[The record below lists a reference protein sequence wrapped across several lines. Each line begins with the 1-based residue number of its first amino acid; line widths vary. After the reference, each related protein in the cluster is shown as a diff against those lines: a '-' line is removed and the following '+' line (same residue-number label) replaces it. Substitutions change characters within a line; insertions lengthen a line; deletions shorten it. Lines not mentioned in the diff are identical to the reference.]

1 MGGGSRMAVGLSAVR
16 PDLAATRPTSC
27 LPMTLTT
34 YLLYL
39 AAVALLVLSPGP
51 TMLMC
56 MTHSLQHGPRKSL
69 AAAAGSVTAVLGT
82 MLLSALG
89 LGALLAASETAF
101 WVLKAAGAAYLI
113 WIGIK
118 TFRSNTTVFDSMPA
132 AGEPSAKGISAG
144 RLYAQGLMVGGSNP
158 KALLFFTAFFPQFLD
173 PAAAWAPQF
182 AVLAITFVAMEFT
195 VLTLCAL
202 GVARLAPVL
211 RSGSRMRW
219 FNRISGGLFTLMG
232 TLLLATRRA
241 G

>member
-1 MGGGSRMAVGLSAVR
+1 
-16 PDLAATRPTSC
+16 
-27 LPMTLTT
+27 MTLST

-56 MTHSLQHGPRKSL
+56 MTTALQHGPRRAM
-69 AAAAGSVTAVLGT
+69 AAAGGSVTAVLGT

-101 WVLKAAGAAYLI
+101 WILKAAGAAYLI
-113 WIGIK
+113 WLGIK
-118 TFRSNTTVFDSMPA
+118 TFRSQGSVFDQMPEGATA
-132 AGEPSAKGISAG
+132 APAVPAR
-144 RLYAQGLMVGGSNP
+144 RLFVQGLIVGGSNP
-158 KALLFFTAFFPQFLD
+158 KAILFFTAFFPQFLD
-173 PAAAWAPQF
+173 PALSFAPQF
-182 AVLAITFVAMEFT
+182 AVLAATFVAFEFT

-211 RSGSRMRW
+211 RSGNRMRW
-219 FNRISGGLFTLMG
+219 FNRVSGGLFALMG

-241 G
+241 A

>member
-1 MGGGSRMAVGLSAVR
+1 
-16 PDLAATRPTSC
+16 
-27 LPMTLTT
+27 MTLST

-56 MTHSLQHGPRKSL
+56 MTTALQHGPRRAM
-69 AAAAGSVTAVLGT
+69 AAAGGSVTAVLGT

-101 WVLKAAGAAYLI
+101 WILKAAGAAYLI
-113 WIGIK
+113 WLGIK
-118 TFRSNTTVFDSMPA
+118 TFRSQGSVFDQMPEGATA
-132 AGEPSAKGISAG
+132 APAVSAR
-144 RLYAQGLMVGGSNP
+144 RLFVQGLIVGGSNP
-158 KALLFFTAFFPQFLD
+158 KAILFFTAFFPQFLN
-173 PAAAWAPQF
+173 PALSFAPQF
-182 AVLAITFVAMEFT
+182 AVLAATFVAFEFT

-211 RSGSRMRW
+211 RSGNRMRW

-232 TLLLATRRA
+232 SLLLATRRA
-241 G
+241 A

>member
-1 MGGGSRMAVGLSAVR
+1 
-16 PDLAATRPTSC
+16 
-27 LPMTLTT
+27 MTLST

-56 MTHSLQHGPRKSL
+56 MTTALQHGPRRAM
-69 AAAAGSVTAVLGT
+69 AAAGGSVTAVLGT

-101 WVLKAAGAAYLI
+101 WILKAAGAAYLI
-113 WIGIK
+113 WLGIK
-118 TFRSNTTVFDSMPA
+118 TFRSQGSVFDQMPEGATA
-132 AGEPSAKGISAG
+132 APAVPAR
-144 RLYAQGLMVGGSNP
+144 RLFVQGLIVGGSNP
-158 KALLFFTAFFPQFLD
+158 KAILFFTAFFPQFLN
-173 PAAAWAPQF
+173 PALSFAPQF
-182 AVLAITFVAMEFT
+182 AVLAATFVAFEFT

-211 RSGSRMRW
+211 RSGNRMRW

-232 TLLLATRRA
+232 SLLLATRRA
-241 G
+241 A